1 MCNTSPPHL
10 PPPPPPPPLFEAE
23 ADLST
28 AMTRIKDENLCI
40 CNQAAE
46 LKQQQEKL
54 KMEKQ
59 AVKQEKEQVDA
70 LSKVLHQKL
79 KEIEDIEQ
87 VSWCLFLYT

>member
-1 MCNTSPPHL
+1 
-10 PPPPPPPPLFEAE
+10 
-23 ADLST
+23 
-28 AMTRIKDENLCI
+28 MTRIKDENLCI